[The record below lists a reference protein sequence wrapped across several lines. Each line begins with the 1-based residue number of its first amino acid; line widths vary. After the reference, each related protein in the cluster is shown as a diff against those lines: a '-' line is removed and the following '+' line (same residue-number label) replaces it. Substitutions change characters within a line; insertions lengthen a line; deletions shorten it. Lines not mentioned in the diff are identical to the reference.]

1 MDELGVIRQRNYT
14 KNQQTR
20 DVVLKTLIIGTGNIL
35 KVYAK
40 GKRADV
46 TLTYADANSKPVIIR
61 GVELLRLG
69 TSKVGVFVEPNIG
82 DCVVLLT
89 TQHYL
94 DEYKVQQ
101 TPQMQL
107 PNASLYSNANIKGF
121 VLQPNAEL
129 TEGTF
134 IHIDTQ
140 NNVSITN
147 KGKVTIICQD
157 EVEIT
162 NEKKSTITCKDDVS
176 ITNEKKST
184 ITCKGE
190 TTIDASGQNVT
201 LKSSKT
207 TVNEHLEIS

>member
-1 MDELGVIRQRNYT
+1 MDELGVIRQKNYT

-20 DVVLKTLIIGTGNIL
+20 DVVLKTLIIGTGNIT

-46 TLTYADANSKPVIIR
+46 AMTYMDANGKPVIVR
-61 GVELLRLG
+61 GVELLRMG
-69 TSKVGVFVEPNIG
+69 TSKVGIFVEPNVG
-82 DCVVLLT
+82 DCVILLT

-101 TPQMQL
+101 MPQLKL

-129 TEGTF
+129 TDGTF
-134 IHIDTQ
+134 IHVDTQ
-140 NNVSITN
+140 NNVTITN
-147 KGKVTIICQD
+147 AGKTTIVCKND
-157 EVEIT
+157 VEIT
-162 NEKKSTITCKDDVS
+162 AEKKSTVTCKDEVAVTAEKKSTITCKA
-176 ITNEKKST
+176 
-184 ITCKGE
+184 E
-190 TTIDASGQNVT
+190 TTIDASGQNVS

-207 TVNEHLEIS
+207 TVNDHLEIT

>member
-1 MDELGVIRQRNYT
+1 MDELGVIRQKNYT

-20 DVVLKTLIIGTGNIL
+20 DVVLKTLIIGTGNIT

-46 TLTYADANSKPVIIR
+46 ALTYMNANGRPVIIR
-61 GVELLRLG
+61 GVELLRMG
-69 TSKVGVFVEPNIG
+69 TSKVGIFVEPNVG
-82 DCVVLLT
+82 DCVILLT

-101 TPQMQL
+101 LPQMKL

-129 TEGTF
+129 TDGTF
-134 IHIDTQ
+134 IHVDTQ
-140 NNVSITN
+140 NNVTITN
-147 KGKVTIICQD
+147 SGKTTIVCKDDIN
-157 EVEIT
+157 IT
-162 NEKKSTITCKDDVS
+162 AEKKSTITCKDEVS
-176 ITNEKKST
+176 ITAEKTST
-184 ITCKGE
+184 ITCKDNA
-190 TTIDASGQNVT
+190 TIDASGKEVT

-207 TVNEHLEIS
+207 TINEHVEIT

>member
-1 MDELGVIRQRNYT
+1 MDELGVIRQKNYT

-20 DVVLKTLIIGTGNIL
+20 DVVLKTLIIGTGNIT

-46 TLTYADANSKPVIIR
+46 SLTYMDASSKPVIVR
-61 GVELLRLG
+61 GVELLRMG
-69 TSKVGVFVEPNIG
+69 TSKVGIFVEPNVG
-82 DCVVLLT
+82 DCVILLT

-101 TPQMQL
+101 MPQMKL

-129 TEGTF
+129 TDGTF
-134 IHIDTQ
+134 IHVDTQ
-140 NNVSITN
+140 NNVTITN
-147 KGKVTIICQD
+147 AGKTTIVCKD
-157 EVEIT
+157 DIT
-162 NEKKSTITCKDDVS
+162 ITAEKKSTITCKDAVS
-176 ITNEKKST
+176 ITAEKTST
-184 ITCKGE
+184 ITCKDNA
-190 TTIDASGQNVT
+190 TIDASGKEVV

-207 TVNEHLEIS
+207 TINEHVEIT